1 MQPLTSDPYHPLI
14 RDRKI
19 LVETFDQ
26 LTQLIGFFEDAGW
39 NTNALEADLR
49 RVHLR
54 LIQKQQEIETYDA
67 D

>member
-1 MQPLTSDPYHPLI
+1 LPTDPYHPLI

-26 LTQLIGFFEDAGW
+26 LTQVIGFYENAGW
-39 NTNALEADLR
+39 NTDALEADLR

-54 LIQKQQEIETYDA
+54 LIQKQQEIEKRDL

>member
-1 MQPLTSDPYHPLI
+1 MPTDPYHPLI

-26 LTQLIGFFEDAGW
+26 LTQVIGFYENAGW
-39 NTNALEADLR
+39 NTDALEADLR

-54 LIQKQQEIETYDA
+54 LIQKQQEIEKRDL